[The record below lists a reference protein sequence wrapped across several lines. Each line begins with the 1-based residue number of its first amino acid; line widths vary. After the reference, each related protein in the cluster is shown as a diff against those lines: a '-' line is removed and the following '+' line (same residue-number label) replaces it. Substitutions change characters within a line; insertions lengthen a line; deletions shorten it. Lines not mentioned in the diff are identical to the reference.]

1 MKRALLAV
9 MILSL
14 FLGVSE
20 TGSVANSASS
30 KDGQLLE
37 DATPNSYKQVR
48 PLAAKIDGKYSY
60 KFSQRGVD
68 EIVLP
73 DNLDDS
79 ISFSTNRNEIKFRV
93 SRHKNISNQ
102 SLKTGEFLTYKID
115 DHSSLIPLVLEDGSL
130 QINTIIRS
138 NLASHTYEY
147 EFQLQPG
154 SKLEMLANG
163 GVKVLG
169 PKALYLGSIAPAWAK
184 DANGIAVQT
193 NFSISGLTL
202 VQTVA
207 FDQDSEFPIVADPWF
222 GFDMI
227 DQAYWSQLWQYS
239 PTLRVFP
246 TLFGRIADS
255 SLQEA
260 AWSETISK
268 TLAYRSRMT
277 SKSLK
282 VQFDCHWIAVR
293 LYSPNKPS
301 WNLDYL
307 LPYVDIGTEIR
318 YGCNYPANSP
328 EF

>member
-1 MKRALLAV
+1 M
-9 MILSL
+9 
-14 FLGVSE
+14 LG
-20 TGSVANSASS
+20 
-30 KDGQLLE
+30 
-37 DATPNSYKQVR
+37 
-48 PLAAKIDGKYSY
+48 
-60 KFSQRGVD
+60 
-68 EIVLP
+68 
-73 DNLDDS
+73 
-79 ISFSTNRNEIKFRV
+79 
-93 SRHKNISNQ
+93 
-102 SLKTGEFLTYKID
+102 
-115 DHSSLIPLVLEDGSL
+115 
-130 QINTIIRS
+130 
-138 NLASHTYEY
+138 
-147 EFQLQPG
+147 
-154 SKLEMLANG
+154 NG
-163 GVKVLG
+163 GIKVLG
-169 PKALYLGSIAPAWAK
+169 PKGLYLGSIAPAWAK
-184 DANGIAVQT
+184 DANGLPVQT
-193 NFSISGLTL
+193 NFSIYGLTL

-222 GFDMI
+222 GLDMI

-255 SLQEA
+255 SLQEE

-301 WNLDYL
+301 WNLDYQ

-318 YGCNYPANSP
+318 YGCNYPANAP